1 MTIPTRSL
9 LPSVALTII
18 YCLVSSIFIH
28 AKNNSITDSELC
40 FQPSGVQV
48 SSRNSG
54 GAGTRDKDTTPVIT
68 TISTTAVNGTYG
80 VGSTIIFH
88 ITFDQIIRVGGGTP
102 ALTLATDPVIRT
114 ALYISGD
121 SSNTLAFA
129 YTVNTGDTTARLDYT
144 GTDALL
150 FNGAVVR
157 GNGGSIASLVLPAP
171 GSAGSIAGQ
180 RTIVIDGN
188 APPAPVITIPVSN
201 TIFNTTD
208 MLISGT
214 AEPNTLITVYVDGN
228 ILTTATTDAAGSW
241 SSAFT
246 ANSLADGKHNIRATA
261 TDNAK
266 NVSPP
271 STAIPIVTDV
281 TIPGAMSVAILSGNQ
296 NPAYATTGDVITVYF
311 AVDDNIY
318 VPQITVLGKPV
329 AVNMVGAKEY
339 VGRYTVTADDPDG
352 TVPFSI
358 DFKDLNGNAGATIT
372 ATTDNSKVII
382 DRKPPAVTLNTI
394 ETSPLRH
401 AFLVYISFS
410 EAIADFDP
418 GYLTVSNATISDL
431 TSISNNV
438 MTVLVTPQY
447 DGMVALKLA
456 ANAAHDV
463 AGNPSQAAEDLQ
475 VEALFGGYFEKVYP
489 NPASGIMHLHFTGT
503 VNEKAKVTMTSFM
516 GVLVYEKDL
525 QMDDKTLTVDVS
537 GLEPGAYI
545 MRITSKNYNFYTNV
559 MVVH

>member
-28 AKNNSITDSELC
+28 ARNNSITDSELC
-40 FQPSGVQV
+40 TQPTGIQV
-48 SSRNSG
+48 KNGNSG
-54 GAGTRDKDTTPVIT
+54 GTGVRDMDTTPVVT
-68 TISTTAVNGTYG
+68 TISTNAASGIYG
-80 VGSTIIFH
+80 VGSTITFNV
-88 ITFDQIIRVGGGTP
+88 TFDQVVRVSGGTP
-102 ALTLATDPVIRT
+102 ALILGTNPVNRT

-121 SSNTLAFA
+121 NTNTLAFA
-129 YTVNTGDTTARLDYT
+129 YTVNTGDTTAKLDYT

-150 FNGAVVR
+150 FNGAVIR
-157 GNGGSIASLVLPAP
+157 GGGGSIASLSLPVP

-188 APPAPVITIPVSN
+188 APAAPVINIPVPN
-201 TIFNTTD
+201 AVFNTTD

-214 AEPNTLITVYVDGN
+214 AEPNTLITVYIDGN
-228 ILTTATTDAAGSW
+228 VLTTATTDAGGSW

-246 ANSLADGKHNIRATA
+246 ANLLADGNHNIRATA
-261 TDNAK
+261 TDLAK
-266 NVSPP
+266 NVSLPG
-271 STAIPIVTDV
+271 TAIPIVTDV
-281 TIPGAMSVAILSGNQ
+281 TIPGAMSVAMLSSNQ
-296 NPAYATTGDVITVYF
+296 NPSYATTDDVITVYF
-311 AVDDNIY
+311 TVDDNIY
-318 VPQITVLGKPV
+318 LPEITILGKPV
-329 AVNMVGAKEY
+329 VVNMVGAKEY
-339 VGRYTVTADDPDG
+339 VGRYTVTAIDPDG
-352 TVPFSI
+352 SVPFSI
-358 DFKDLNGNAGATIT
+358 DFKDLHGNAGATIT
-372 ATTDNSKVII
+372 TTTDNSKIVI
-382 DRKPPAVTLNTI
+382 DRKRPAVTLNTI

-401 AFLVYISFS
+401 AFIVYISFS
-410 EAIADFDP
+410 EAIADFDLS
-418 GYLTVSNATISDL
+418 YLTATNAIISDL
-431 TSISNNV
+431 TSVSNNV

-447 DGMVALKLA
+447 DGMVTLKLA

-463 AGNPSQAAEDLQ
+463 AGNPSLASADLE

-503 VNEKAKVTMTSFM
+503 VNEKAKVSMTSFM

-525 QMDDKTLTVDVS
+525 QMDNKTLTVDVS
-537 GLEPGAYI
+537 GLEAGAYI

>member
-40 FQPSGVQV
+40 TQPIGMQV
-48 SSRNSG
+48 NNRNSG
-54 GAGTRDKDTTPVIT
+54 GAGARDMDTTPVVT
-68 TISTTAVNGTYG
+68 TISTTATNGIYG

-88 ITFDQIIRVGGGTP
+88 ITFDHVVRVSGGTP
-102 ALTLATDPVIRT
+102 ALTLATNANST

-121 SSNTLAFA
+121 STNTLAFA
-129 YTVNTGDTTARLDYT
+129 YTVNTGDTTAILDYT

-150 FNGAVVR
+150 FNGAVIR
-157 GNGGSIASLVLPAP
+157 SSGGSIASLLLPVP

-180 RTIVIDGN
+180 RSIVIDGN
-188 APPAPVITIPVSN
+188 APAAPVITIPVSN

-214 AEPNTLITVYVDGN
+214 AEPNSQITVYIDGN
-228 ILTTATTDAAGSW
+228 VLTTATTDAGGSW

-246 ANSLADGKHNIRATA
+246 ASSLADGNHNIRATA
-261 TDNAK
+261 TDMAK
-266 NVSPP
+266 NVSPQ

-281 TIPGAMSVAILSGNQ
+281 TIPGAMSVAILSNNQ

-311 AVDDNIY
+311 TVDDDIY
-318 VPQITVLGKPV
+318 VPQITVLGQPV
-329 AVNMVGAKEY
+329 TVSMVGAKEY
-339 VGRYTVTADDPDG
+339 VGRYTVTATDPDG

-358 DFKDLNGNAGATIT
+358 DFKDLHGNAGATIT
-372 ATTDNSKVII
+372 ATTDNSKVFI
-382 DRKPPAVTLNTI
+382 DRKRPAVTLNTI
-394 ETSPLRH
+394 ETSPLRR

-418 GYLTVSNATISDL
+418 GYLTATNATISDL
-431 TSISNNV
+431 TSVSNNV
-438 MTVLVTPQY
+438 MTVLVTPLY
-447 DGMVALKLA
+447 DGMVTVKLA

-463 AGNPSQAAEDLQ
+463 AGNPSQASEDLQ

-525 QMDDKTLTVDVS
+525 QMDNKTLTVDVS